1 MTEIKFKGRFLREL
15 YRSDNYAIMAFDVN
29 KQKYPDLRYNDFQ
42 NIVVSG
48 EFPKLEDGV
57 EYDLN
62 VTEVMSKKYGMT
74 YKLLSLMRE
83 TPKTKMDI
91 LNFLSQILTVNQAHA
106 LYNAYPDIID
116 KIKNDDLADIDFS
129 KMKGI
134 TNKNFS
140 KLVAK
145 IQSNMFAMELI
156 SIFNGAVS
164 LTNIYKLLEKYHSV
178 EAVKEQLSQ
187 SPYKCLCGLS
197 GIGFKKADAILLA
210 LQNMA
215 EPPIDFIDELKSS
228 REMCKACILYS
239 LMDNELNGNTKIH
252 EKALKEVVSNMTPEA
267 INYFEDIIQN
277 DKEIYYDDDTL
288 YVALF
293 RTYNKEKDIV
303 NIIFNA
309 VYSEQ
314 TSLHIKGEVEDY
326 TEVDGMTLTDKQAQ
340 AIANLVHNKF
350 SIINGVAGAGKT
362 YTTKAIVNMLRDN
375 NISCILCSP
384 TGKASKILES
394 YTHHSA
400 STIHRALGYNP
411 MMPNPWTFN
420 RDNPLRHK
428 VIIIDEFSMVDIDL
442 FWHLLDAVDFSY
454 SRLLLIGDN
463 AQLPSVSCGNLLHDF
478 LRINTLC
485 NFKTTLDKVFRYQE
499 GGLMTVATDIR
510 MGKAYLGKQH
520 RDKVSIF
527 GENKDYCY
535 LDVDQD
541 DLVLNIVKLYRKLLE
556 QGNEVSDIQVLT
568 PKNVGKYGTKVLN
581 NALQKIAN
589 PNCGTEP
596 VIEIGDVKYYEGD
609 IVLQTKNNYEA
620 PSPVGFEFRL
630 SDDGWTAHTDW
641 TEDDAIKEFIANG
654 ETGVIKKIFSIRG
667 KAKLLIDFDGIEVIY
682 SKGDLMDVS
691 LGYAMTIHKSQG
703 SSSKIVIVSST
714 KSDIFM
720 LNSNLLYVGL
730 TRAKERCYHI
740 GQTNTINNAVHKK
753 ANRERNTWTVELFE
767 LLEIENS

>member
-228 REMCKACILYS
+228 RERCKACILYS
-239 LMDNELNGNTKIH
+239 LMDNELNGNTKIQ
-252 EKALKEVVSNMTPEA
+252 EKALKEVVSDMTPEA

-288 YVALF
+288 YVALL

-309 VYSEQ
+309 INSEQ
-314 TSLHIKGEVEDY
+314 TPLHIKGEVEDY
-326 TEVDGMTLTDKQAQ
+326 TEVDGMALTDKQAQ
-340 AIANLVHNKF
+340 AITNLVHNKV

-499 GGLMTVATDIR
+499 GGLMTVATDVR
-510 MGKAYLGKQH
+510 MGKQYLGKQH
-520 RDKVSIF
+520 RGKVSIF
-527 GENKDYCY
+527 GDNKDYCY

-541 DLVLNIVKLYRKLLE
+541 DLILNTVKLYKKLLE
-556 QGNEVSDIQVLT
+556 QGNNVFDIQVLT

-589 PNCGTEP
+589 PNCGSEP
-596 VIEIGDVKYYEGD
+596 VVEVGDVKYYEGD
-609 IVLQTKNNYEA
+609 IILQTKNNYEA
-620 PSPVGFEFRL
+620 PSPMGFDFQF
-630 SDDGWTAHTDW
+630 SNDGWTAFTTW
-641 TEDDAIKEFIANG
+641 TEDDASKEFIANG
-654 ETGVIKKIFSIRG
+654 ETGIIKKIFSIRG
-667 KAKLLIDFDGIEVIY
+667 KAKLLIDFNGIDVIY

-740 GQTNTINNAVHKK
+740 GQTNTINNAVKKK
-753 ANRERNTWTVELFE
+753 ANRERNTWAVELFE
-767 LLEIENS
+767 QLIEDNS

>member
-1 MTEIKFKGRFLREL
+1 MTEIKFKGKFLREL
-15 YRSDNYAIMAFDVN
+15 YRADNYGIMAFDVN
-29 KQKYPDLRYNDFQ
+29 KREYPNLHYNDFQ

-106 LYNAYPDIID
+106 LYNAYPDIIA
-116 KIKNDDLADIDFS
+116 KIKNDDLEDIDYS

-134 TNKNFS
+134 TNNNFS

-178 EAVKEQLSQ
+178 DAVKEQLSQ

-215 EPPIDFIDELKSS
+215 EPPINFTEELKSS
-228 REMCKACILYS
+228 RERCKACILYS
-239 LMDNELNGNTKIH
+239 LMENETNGNTKIQS
-252 EKALKEVVSNMTPEA
+252 KALKETVSEMTPEA
-267 INYFEDIIQN
+267 IAFFDDIIQH
-277 DKEIYYDDDTL
+277 DKEIYYDNETL

-293 RTYNKEKDIV
+293 RTYNKEKEIV

-309 VYSEQ
+309 MTSEPKKLNVNGTGKDYSE
-314 TSLHIKGEVEDY
+314 VE
-326 TEVDGMTLTDKQAQ
+326 GMTLTDQQ
-340 AIANLVHNKF
+340 ILAIDNLINKRV

-362 YTTKAIVNMLRDN
+362 YTTKAIVNMLREN

-394 YTHHSA
+394 YTNHSA

-420 RDNPLRHK
+420 RDNLLRHE
-428 VIIIDEFSMVDIDL
+428 VIIVDEFSMVDIDL
-442 FWHLLDAVDFSY
+442 FWHLLDAIDFDH
-454 SRLLLIGDN
+454 SRLLLIGDD

-478 LRINTLC
+478 LKIKRLC
-485 NFKTTLDKVFRYQE
+485 QTTLDKVFRYQE
-499 GGLMTVATDIR
+499 GGLMTVATDVR
-510 MGKAYLGKQH
+510 MGKQYLGKQH
-520 RDKVSIF
+520 RGKVSIF
-527 GENKDYCY
+527 GDNKDYCY

-541 DLVLNIVKLYRKLLE
+541 DLILNTVKLYKKLLE
-556 QGNEVSDIQVLT
+556 QGNNVFDIQVLT

-589 PNCGTEP
+589 PNCGSEP
-596 VIEIGDVKYYEGD
+596 VVEVGNVKYYEGD
-609 IVLQTKNNYEA
+609 IILQTKNNYEA
-620 PSPVGFEFRL
+620 PSPMGFDFQF
-630 SDDGWTAHTDW
+630 SNDGWTAFTTW
-641 TEDDAIKEFIANG
+641 PEDDASKEFIANG
-654 ETGVIKKIFSIRG
+654 ETGIIKQIFSIRG
-667 KAKLLIDFDGIEVIY
+667 KAKLLIDFNGIDVIY

-740 GQTNTINNAVHKK
+740 GQTNTINNAVKKK
-753 ANRERNTWTVELFE
+753 ANRERNTWAVELFE
-767 LLEIENS
+767 QLIEENS